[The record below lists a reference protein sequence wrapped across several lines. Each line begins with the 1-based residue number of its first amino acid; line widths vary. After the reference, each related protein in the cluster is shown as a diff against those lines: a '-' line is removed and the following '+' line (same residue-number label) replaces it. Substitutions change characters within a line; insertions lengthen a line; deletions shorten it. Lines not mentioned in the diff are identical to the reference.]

1 MKRFSLLFLSLAA
14 CAPKAPAL
22 SEAVEVDF
30 RASAPAPLARTEF
43 KLPVAQEATL
53 SNGLAVRYIQD
64 ATVPMTRVTLAMRLG
79 SFADPEGKTG
89 LVEASFN
96 MLNEGVEGFDALA
109 ISAEM
114 KRLGGSLS
122 TSAGLDGGYLSTNS
136 LTRNVDEALNLLS
149 KALFE
154 PTFSASEWERI
165 QKSELQNLSNA
176 KTTLRSMSS
185 RVYGN
190 AFYGDTYK
198 GRLKTE
204 ATIGALNVEDMKA
217 WWAANATVGN
227 AMVIATGDLSLDAI
241 LPKLEAALGALA
253 PGEAV
258 DRPSPKGLVFEETEI
273 RFVHKADAS
282 QSVLRLGLDTGLRYG
297 DADYWP
303 VRVANGA
310 FGGMFMARLNMNLRE
325 DKGYTYGARSWTTRN
340 YGADRWELATSV
352 RTDATAESLFE
363 IFKELAELSGK
374 TPLRPLED
382 AEIAYA
388 QGSAINGYPAQFETP
403 NTLLQQLSEIW
414 RYGLPTNAVEAYI
427 SNVESVSPQDAQ
439 AVFPQRIAS
448 QPMLVVVVGDW
459 NVVGESV
466 TALGYPV
473 TQVNVDGQAIQRSEE

>member
-1 MKRFSLLFLSLAA
+1 
-14 CAPKAPAL
+14 
-22 SEAVEVDF
+22 
-30 RASAPAPLARTEF
+30 
-43 KLPVAQEATL
+43 
-53 SNGLAVRYIQD
+53 
-64 ATVPMTRVTLAMRLG
+64 
-79 SFADPEGKTG
+79 
-89 LVEASFN
+89 
-96 MLNEGVEGFDALA
+96 
-109 ISAEM
+109 
-114 KRLGGSLS
+114 
-122 TSAGLDGGYLSTNS
+122 
-136 LTRNVDEALNLLS
+136 
-149 KALFE
+149 
-154 PTFSASEWERI
+154 
-165 QKSELQNLSNA
+165 
-176 KTTLRSMSS
+176 
-185 RVYGN
+185 
-190 AFYGDTYK
+190 
-198 GRLKTE
+198 
-204 ATIGALNVEDMKA
+204 
-217 WWAANATVGN
+217 
-227 AMVIATGDLSLDAI
+227 
-241 LPKLEAALGALA
+241 
-253 PGEAV
+253 
-258 DRPSPKGLVFEETEI
+258 
-273 RFVHKADAS
+273 
-282 QSVLRLGLDTGLRYG
+282 
-297 DADYWP
+297 
-303 VRVANGA
+303 
-310 FGGMFMARLNMNLRE
+310 MARLNMNLRE